1 MRLPGDRF
9 SLRHSRTPANLTG
22 MARPPLP
29 RTVPL
34 GRVIATRRFRLR
46 RQPDTTVELR
56 IGTPR
61 EMDQDAYCPVQLVGV
76 GDEKVRPIF
85 GVDTVQ
91 ALQLAVRYLEPLL
104 VQHGDR
110 LRWESQPAHKS
121 LGTDPWSLFE
131 DAGLSEF
138 LAKFAALCAQHAAR
152 GPAGRSA
159 KRSRRQST
167 RG

>member
-1 MRLPGDRF
+1 
-9 SLRHSRTPANLTG
+9 

-85 GVDTVQ
+85 GVDTIQ

-104 VQHGDR
+104 LQHGDR

-121 LGTDPWSLFE
+121 LGADPWCLFE
-131 DAGLSEF
+131 DAGLSE
-138 LAKFAALCAQHAAR
+138 LLSKFAAICAEHAAR
-152 GPAGRSA
+152 VRPTRPST
-159 KRSRRQST
+159 KPPRRKAT
-167 RG
+167 RR

>member
-1 MRLPGDRF
+1 
-9 SLRHSRTPANLTG
+9 

-29 RTVPL
+29 RAVSL

-46 RQPDTTVELR
+46 RQPDVSVELR
-56 IGTPR
+56 IGAPR
-61 EMDQDAYCPVQLVGV
+61 EMEQDAYCPVQIVGI

-104 VQHGDR
+104 IQYGDR
-110 LRWESQPAHKS
+110 LRWENQPAHKS

-138 LAKFAALCAQHAAR
+138 LSKFAALCTEHAAR
-152 GPAGRSA
+152 GRPASGSA
-159 KRSRRQST
+159 KKRQST
-167 RG
+167 RSGR

>member
-1 MRLPGDRF
+1 
-9 SLRHSRTPANLTG
+9 
-22 MARPPLP
+22 MAKPPLP

-46 RQPDTTVELR
+46 RQPDATVELR

-61 EMDQDAYCPVQLVGV
+61 EMEQDAYCPVQLVGV

-85 GVDTVQ
+85 GADTVQ

-104 VQHGDR
+104 IQYGDR
-110 LRWESQPAHKS
+110 LRWESQPAYKS

-138 LAKFAALCAQHAAR
+138 LSKFAALCAEHAAR
-152 GPAGRSA
+152 GRSA
-159 KRSRRQST
+159 SGSAKKRSQRQST
-167 RG
+167 RSDR